1 MKKSIEFGKGKNNKG
16 SNMDRKKKRLV
27 EEDLTE
33 VGTAQPVPAT
43 AQEVAAATPTAP
55 REPAA
60 DAPKKTV
67 SVTATPQVAAGDSPA
82 SDPLTPPAEGMVPTG
97 WAYPEDLA
105 AAIAMATGDVE
116 PAGTAADAAV
126 TEQPLVTDEPGEG
139 TVPANVPVDAA
150 VPENEGD
157 LTMEEKKMLL
167 AFRKRK
173 FKEDLEAAGDES
185 ADFVNPFE
193 AFTDE
198 SAPET
203 LPEVE
208 PSSNEVVNT
217 EEEDKAVS
225 IDDILASIDAIFGG
239 VDEKACEEE
248 CEECEEEHG
257 EECEKDCDK
266 ECDEQSGIES
276 VASTFDN
283 LSSVL
288 RNLSTDE
295 EAGVGAEETVGVTK
309 DEVADAFNFLSALED
324 NLFYDG
330 KEDESEEEE
339 ETDEEDDEEL
349 TDPEEEELSGE
360 SFDDDFPIKEANG
373 IKYPA
378 GSAPKSSAIVSSA
391 ATAKEPSPEEY
402 TDTNEVVNDGYEED
416 LVRSYE
422 EKSRARRK
430 AFLEFR
436 ESMIQRRK
444 EGSRFNEALNTSST
458 ATNSDSTNKKAWS
471 NNTFIE
477 KYNESRKLNWR
488 ELFDRGLLG

>member
-1 MKKSIEFGKGKNNKG
+1 MKESIEFGKGKNNKG

-43 AQEVAAATPTAP
+43 AQEVAAAAPAEPVADTPK
-55 REPAA
+55 E
-60 DAPKKTV
+60 TV

-198 SAPET
+198 SVPET

-208 PSSNEVVNT
+208 TSNEVVNT

-225 IDDILASIDAIFGG
+225 IDDILASIDAVFGG
-239 VDEKACEEE
+239 VDEETCEEE

-257 EECEKDCDK
+257 EECEKDCDE
-266 ECDEQSGIES
+266 ECDEQSGIEG

-288 RNLSTDE
+288 RNLPTDE
-295 EAGVGAEETVGVTK
+295 EAGVGAEETVSVTK
-309 DEVADAFNFLSALED
+309 DEITDAFNFLSALED
-324 NLFYDG
+324 NLFYDE
-330 KEDESEEEE
+330 KENESEEEE
-339 ETDEEDDEEL
+339 ETDEEDGEEL
-349 TDPEEEELSGE
+349 ADSEEEFSEE
-360 SFDDDFPIKEANG
+360 SFDDEFPIKEANG

-391 ATAKEPSPEEY
+391 ATAKKPSPEEY
-402 TDTNEVVNDGYEED
+402 TDANEVANDGYEED

>member
-1 MKKSIEFGKGKNNKG
+1 MKESIEFGKGKNNKG

-43 AQEVAAATPTAP
+43 AQEVAAAAP
-55 REPAA
+55 AAPAEPAA
-60 DAPKKTV
+60 DTPKETV

-185 ADFVNPFE
+185 ADFANPFE

-198 SAPET
+198 SVPET

-208 PSSNEVVNT
+208 TSSNEAINT

-239 VDEKACEEE
+239 VDEEACEEE
-248 CEECEEEHG
+248 CEECEGEHG

-266 ECDEQSGIES
+266 ECDEQSSIEG

-324 NLFYDG
+324 NLFYDE
-330 KEDESEEEE
+330 KENESEEEE
-339 ETDEEDDEEL
+339 EEEEDDEEL
-349 TDPEEEELSGE
+349 ADSEEEFSEE
-360 SFDDDFPIKEANG
+360 SSDDEFPIKEANG

-391 ATAKEPSPEEY
+391 TTAKKPSPEEY
-402 TDTNEVVNDGYEED
+402 TDANEVVDDGYEED

-444 EGSRFNEALNTSST
+444 EGSRFNEALNASST
-458 ATNSDSTNKKAWS
+458 ATNSGSTNKKAWS

>member
-1 MKKSIEFGKGKNNKG
+1 MKESIEFGKGKNNKG

-43 AQEVAAATPTAP
+43 AQEVAAATPAAP
-55 REPAA
+55 AEPAA
-60 DAPKKTV
+60 DAPKETV

-126 TEQPLVTDEPGEG
+126 TEQPLVTDDPGEG

-185 ADFVNPFE
+185 ADFANPFE

-198 SAPET
+198 SVPET

-239 VDEKACEEE
+239 VDEEACEEE
-248 CEECEEEHG
+248 CEECKEEHG
-257 EECEKDCDK
+257 EECEKDCDE
-266 ECDEQSGIES
+266 ECDEQSSIEG

-283 LSSVL
+283 LSSAL

-324 NLFYDG
+324 NLFYDE
-330 KEDESEEEE
+330 KENENEEEE
-339 ETDEEDDEEL
+339 EEDDEEL
-349 TDPEEEELSGE
+349 ADSEEGFSEE
-360 SFDDDFPIKEANG
+360 SFDDEFPIKEANG

-378 GSAPKSSAIVSSA
+378 GSAPKSSAIVSST
-391 ATAKEPSPEEY
+391 ATVKKPSPEEY
-402 TDTNEVVNDGYEED
+402 TDANEVANDGYEED

>member
-1 MKKSIEFGKGKNNKG
+1 MKESIEFGKGKNNKG

-43 AQEVAAATPTAP
+43 AQEVAAATPAAP
-55 REPAA
+55 AEPAA
-60 DAPKKTV
+60 DTPKETV

-173 FKEDLEAAGDES
+173 FKEDIEAAGDES

-193 AFTDE
+193 TFADE

-239 VDEKACEEE
+239 VDEETCEEE

-266 ECDEQSGIES
+266 ECDEQSSIES

-295 EAGVGAEETVGVTK
+295 EAGVEAEETVGVTK
-309 DEVADAFNFLSALED
+309 DEVTDAFNFLSALED
-324 NLFYDG
+324 NIFYDE
-330 KEDESEEEE
+330 KENESEEEE
-339 ETDEEDDEEL
+339 EEDDEEL
-349 TDPEEEELSGE
+349 ADSEEEFSEE
-360 SFDDDFPIKEANG
+360 SSDDEFPIKEANG

-378 GSAPKSSAIVSSA
+378 GSAPKSSAIVSNA
-391 ATAKEPSPEEY
+391 AAAKKPSPEEY
-402 TDTNEVVNDGYEED
+402 TDANEAVNDGYEED

-458 ATNSDSTNKKAWS
+458 AANSGSTNKKAWS